1 MGLEAIWLSVDDILY
16 ILVCGWYVF
25 VFDLNRNILKMFDLN
40 RNFLKMFNLNK
51 KFLKIFDLTAQFY
64 FTQFTRN
71 FILRYVKYPLHIT
84 PT

>member
-51 KFLKIFDLTAQFY
+51 KFLKIFDLTAQF
-64 FTQFTRN
+64 
-71 FILRYVKYPLHIT
+71 ILRNLRAILFYGMSNIRYI
-84 PT
+84 